1 LFPRPSSFPPQKRAT
16 SSETEPLA
24 PSVTPLTKVEPS
36 SPPRSDLTI
45 DVTTSPN
52 PQRAPATPQP
62 NPSRWVAVEYAGDRA
77 ALVAGLV
84 EGSEGAAVALFHE
97 YASLVERTV
106 GRVLGVDDELPDVV
120 QEVFFRALRSV
131 HRIRDP
137 QALTDWLLQITIYT
151 ATDWIRKRQRR
162 RWLVFRDPVQLE
174 EPVGLPV
181 DDAGREAVRATYA
194 ILDRLAVEERLVFV
208 LRYLEGMEL
217 NQVAAAC
224 DCSLATVKRRL
235 VRAMSRFEALAK
247 REPALIPWLD
257 EQRAADRS
265 EEEAS

>member
-1 LFPRPSSFPPQKRAT
+1 MILRPSSFPPQDRAST
-16 SSETEPLA
+16 SELEPISEVAKPLEKA
-24 PSVTPLTKVEPS
+24 EPS
-36 SPPRSDLTI
+36 SPPVRDLVM
-45 DVTTSPN
+45 DVATSPN
-52 PQRAPATPQP
+52 PQRVSTALQPPPA
-62 NPSRWVAVEYAGDRA
+62 RWVAVEYAGNRA

-137 QALTDWLLQITIYT
+137 QALTDWLLQITICT

-181 DDAGREAVRATYA
+181 DEAGREAVRATYA
-194 ILDRLAVEERLVFV
+194 ILDRLAIEERLVFV

-217 NQVAAAC
+217 TQVAAAC

-235 VRAMSRFEALAK
+235 GRAMSRFEALAK
-247 REPALIPWLD
+247 REPALSPWLD
-257 EQRAADRS
+257 RQRESDSS
-265 EEEAS
+265 EEAAS